1 MENNQSQPISLFE
14 NSSAPIMDRDVRVRQ
29 LQEKLPSA
37 EILNVADEM
46 EPPSLYTVNGVEV
59 LHPQTVNIV
68 TAQRKSGK
76 SSFGG
81 LLMAASASPEHQVL
95 NGSVRC
101 TDGPVSILY
110 IDTEMPLRD
119 LRRLLRR
126 AMKTAGHH
134 YDDQWNEHNIRCL
147 SLKDFDETERKLLI
161 ELAIQQYRPQL
172 VVIDGIADLIQ
183 SINSE
188 QESRQL
194 MAMLDYFACQYNCC
208 VVGMLHLNFGSAK
221 IGGWTGTMASKK
233 FTDSFT
239 LKKDKTHGFF
249 TVEHE
254 GRGEPAPKMFFQ
266 VFTPLGDKIGWWQS
280 LDQSMISELTDEDAE
295 ELSFRDLMDAAP
307 LPCTNTALVS
317 WVMQVKRWTSK
328 SPANK
333 LLRKCKDLKILNS
346 RREGRQSIWF
356 KVAAV
361 EAQSQQMELLDDK
374 CLCIPSPI
382 YS

>member
-1 MENNQSQPISLFE
+1 MEKNKTQTISLFG
-14 NSSAPIMDRDVRVRQ
+14 NSSVPTTGIDERVRQ
-29 LQEKLPSA
+29 LQEKLPSI
-37 EILNVADEM
+37 EIQNVPDEE
-46 EPPSLYTVNGVEV
+46 EPSSLYTVNGVEV
-59 LHPQTVNIV
+59 LHPQTVNFV

-95 NGSVRC
+95 NGAVRC

-119 LRRLLRR
+119 VRRLLRR
-126 AMKTAGHH
+126 TMMTAGHH
-134 YDDQWNEHNIRCL
+134 YDDLWNEHNIRCL
-147 SLKDFDETERKLLI
+147 SLKDFDETERKWLI
-161 ELAIQQYRPQL
+161 ELAIQQHRPQL
-172 VVIDGIADLIQ
+172 LIIDGVADLIL
-183 SINSE
+183 SINNE
-188 QESRQL
+188 QESRAL
-194 MAMLDYFACQYNCC
+194 MAWLDYLACQYNCC

-266 VFTPLGDKIGWWQS
+266 VFCPMNDKIGWWQS
-280 LDQSMISELTDEDAE
+280 LDQTLISELTDEDAE
-295 ELSFRDLMDAAP
+295 ELSLCELMDAAP
-307 LPCTNTALVS
+307 LPCSNTALVS

-356 KVAAV
+356 KVTGV
-361 EAQSQQMELLDDK
+361 EAQSQQLELSDDR
-374 CLCIPSPI
+374 CLCVPPPI

>member
-1 MENNQSQPISLFE
+1 MEDNKTQVISLFG
-14 NSSAPIMDRDVRVRQ
+14 NTTAPTLDNDERVRQ
-29 LQEKLPSA
+29 LVEKLPSI
-37 EILNVADEM
+37 EIMNVPDEE
-46 EPPSLYTVNGVEV
+46 EPKSLYTVNGVEV

-95 NGSVRC
+95 NGAVRC

-126 AMKTAGHH
+126 AMKTASRH
-134 YDDQWNEHNIRCL
+134 YDDQWNEHYIRCL

-194 MAMLDYFACQYNCC
+194 MAMLDYLACQYNCC

-280 LDQSMISELTDEDAE
+280 LDQNLISELTDEDAE